1 MPPDSRPPNREAP
14 SPAVGPADQSK
25 HMPDERERRQGKALC
40 LSGGGYRAALF
51 HLGALRRLN
60 ELGILSQL
68 DTVTS
73 SSGGSIMSAIL
84 ADRVQPWPDPGQ
96 EFGDWEAKVAV
107 PLREFITHDIRT
119 GPILARLLLPW
130 NWFRISAQAEELAR
144 LYYRHLTKQKVL
156 DLPPRPRFVF
166 CATDVVFG
174 ANWVCERERMG
185 DYQYGYTTP
194 PEALRVAEAVAAS
207 SCCPPMFDPLR
218 SPRRPCDYV
227 GGKCHGPGYD
237 KYRRAVRLTDS
248 GVYDNMATEPVW
260 KDHAVVLVS
269 DAGSQFRFAT
279 STNPIGLLLRYQS
292 LIGRQ
297 SAALRKRWL
306 ISNFIKGVLDGAY
319 WGIGSDVAT
328 YPTHPPRYYP
338 SELVSKVIS
347 RVRTDLASMSKAEI
361 AVLENQGYLTADAAA
376 RSHVPELIPNVFK
389 SRSVA
394 VPHPYYMD
402 ECLVERELRGS
413 ARFRLFGRRG

>member
-194 PEALRVAEAVAAS
+194 PEALRVAEAVAHRPAA
-207 SCCPPMFDPLR
+207 
-218 SPRRPCDYV
+218 RRCSTPCA
-227 GGKCHGPGYD
+227 
-237 KYRRAVRLTDS
+237 RRA
-248 GVYDNMATEPVW
+248 GHATTW
-260 KDHAVVLVS
+260 AVSVTVQ
-269 DAGSQFRFAT
+269 ATT
-279 STNPIGLLLRYQS
+279 STAERSGSPIRAS
-292 LIGRQ
+292 TTTWRPSRSGRTTPWF
-297 SAALRKRWL
+297 LC
-306 ISNFIKGVLDGAY
+306 
-319 WGIGSDVAT
+319 
-328 YPTHPPRYYP
+328 PMP
-338 SELVSKVIS
+338 
-347 RVRTDLASMSKAEI
+347 
-361 AVLENQGYLTADAAA
+361 A
-376 RSHVPELIPNVFK
+376 RSSG
-389 SRSVA
+389 SRPA
-394 VPHPYYMD
+394 PI
-402 ECLVERELRGS
+402 R
-413 ARFRLFGRRG
+413 